1 MSLGI
6 YRPDCT
12 VTTNTPAEE
21 ALLADFYDML
31 EKGGTTVNIVPE
43 IQRVKFA
50 KNLWNLTFSSI
61 STLVGYRLPAIFR
74 APPQNG
80 EAYEPY
86 VSETTKSYVG
96 QYTVPNLRAIMEE
109 ALTLGA
115 CCPQVLTM
123 IYTTSMN
130 SSTCDGVS
138 RLPRWHPFV
147 HRRFYFE

>member
-1 MSLGI
+1 MTYAITNSLEIQDRVSLGI

-50 KNLWNLTFSSI
+50 KNLWNLAFSSI

-74 APPQNG
+74 APPRNG

-86 VSETTKSYVG
+86 VSEITKSFVEK
-96 QYTVPNLRAIMEE
+96 YTIPNVRAIMEE
-109 ALTLGA
+109 ALTLGTY
-115 CCPQVLTM
+115 CSRLYTM
-123 IYTTSMN
+123 KHTSLIN
-130 SSTCDGVS
+130 SSTCDGIS
-138 RLPRWHPFV
+138 
-147 HRRFYFE
+147 